1 MYSSSYAPPP
11 ICCSQDD
18 TCVKPPISYIE
29 QDEWGTRV
37 RLGAQGGLGH
47 TTRHQSHL
55 RVLDSYVRG
64 LVISFPSHES
74 GSMLNGSPRCSLEFF
89 RESCAVL
96 GWYDVPI
103 SQMYYIIYPLSFQK
117 LLLTSE
123 DSTISYSLVTGNNW
137 NWKEAT
143 IGHYLHFHNIVVLA

>member
-11 ICCSQDD
+11 LCCSQDD

-74 GSMLNGSPRCSLEFF
+74 GSMLNGIHD
-89 RESCAVL
+89 AA
-96 GWYDVPI
+96 
-103 SQMYYIIYPLSFQK
+103 LSFPRIVR
-117 LLLTSE
+117 
-123 DSTISYSLVTGNNW
+123 STRI
-137 NWKEAT
+137 
-143 IGHYLHFHNIVVLA
+143 I

>member
-1 MYSSSYAPPP
+1 MGDP
-11 ICCSQDD
+11 
-18 TCVKPPISYIE
+18 
-29 QDEWGTRV
+29 V

-74 GSMLNGSPRCSLEFF
+74 GSMLNGIHDAALSF

-96 GWYDVPI
+96 GLCDVPI
-103 SQMYYIIYPLSFQK
+103 SQMHYIVYPLSFQK
-117 LLLTSE
+117 LLPTSE
-123 DSTISYSLVTGNNW
+123 DSNIFYSLVTGINL
-137 NWKEAT
+137 
-143 IGHYLHFHNIVVLA
+143 IYLTELVKSLLSRQGR